1 MRCSGPR
8 FGTFF
13 WRFESKWKISE
24 INHLYFPKEN
34 FLKQDKR
41 FEVDILYMKV
51 TKTQANIIKIQYAVL
66 RFLSFSNPVSKYP
79 RKMCV
84 NDCMNIE

>member
-1 MRCSGPR
+1 MLRAAI
-8 FGTFF
+8 
-13 WRFESKWKISE
+13 WRFFGDLSPSGKFLRLS
-24 INHLYFPKEN
+24 HLYFPKEN

>member
-1 MRCSGPR
+1 MLRAAIWHLFGDLSPSGKFLR
-8 FGTFF
+8 F
-13 WRFESKWKISE
+13 S
-24 INHLYFPKEN
+24 HLYFPKEN

-41 FEVDILYMKV
+41 FEVDILDMKV
-51 TKTQANIIKIQYAVL
+51 NADASYNMIKIEYAVL

-84 NDCMNIE
+84 KDCMNIE